1 MNHDEP
7 KKNRRDMG
15 VMGASA
21 LIEEQLTWVAFLD
34 ISQSALA
41 EVS

>member
-7 KKNRRDMG
+7 KKDRRDMG
-15 VMGASA
+15 VSA